1 MSLSGS
7 IEKAGEPCYL
17 FRIEAFLKKEDLM
30 SNPEDPAL
38 RVTLLP
44 KDTNRLGTIF
54 GGVILSYIDLAAA
67 IAARRSCGNHK
78 FVTVAMDRVVF
89 HAPVFVGDVVSFYA
103 ETLKIGRSSVTIRV
117 SVEAERQDDLVK
129 VPVTEAEL
137 VFVAI
142 DENRRPVVMNEP
154 SKN

>member
-1 MSLSGS
+1 MSD
-7 IEKAGEPCYL
+7 
-17 FRIEAFLKKEDLM
+17 KK
-30 SNPEDPAL
+30 NPTL

-54 GGVILSYIDLAAA
+54 GGVILSYIDLSAA
-67 IAARRSCGNHK
+67 IEARRSCGNHK

-103 ETLKIGRSSVTIRV
+103 TTLKKGRTSVTVRV
-117 SVEAERQDDLVK
+117 SVESERQDELEV

-142 DENRRPVVMNEP
+142 GEDRRPIAIQGE
-154 SKN
+154 SKT